1 MRTDGTILRPVLKML
16 CEEESKRQMEEM
28 NTNEDAATSEGLKH
42 TFIHV
47 SMESSLSVE
56 KVVLR
61 YILRARAWELR

>member
-1 MRTDGTILRPVLKML
+1 ML
-16 CEEESKRQMEEM
+16 CEGGSKRQMEEI
-28 NTNEDAATSEGLKH
+28 NQNEEAATSEGLKR

-61 YILRARAWELR
+61 YILSARAWELR